1 MDLIFR
7 FGSHYYENGDS
18 SFWIQVFISFI
29 GAFFGFGFA
38 LAAYYYQT
46 RKDRLKEIKKEI
58 KDSNDK
64 LSYYN
69 LLIKNII
76 RALQTQ
82 KNQIIE
88 FTKLQKKN
96 RMKPL
101 VLKKIASND
110 FIRLQSIDSKG
121 IFEAFGLRLSKD
133 PNWINYYL
141 DLNSNLD
148 YLEALSKGINNQN
161 DSYNENVDSCIEEIS
176 RLNEFISLGLK
187 TLIAPYNNEYSNY
200 RNETCI
206 FANKYLDFY
215 NDIIGRNA
223 PIIEL
228 KLKFVIPM
236 HQELISKKN
245 KYQFNEEFISY
256 CEKAEKQFHEL
267 DLYINDYLTEL
278 EKSVELIDKHLI
290 SVKKVNNKIENVP

>member
-18 SFWIQVFISFI
+18 SFWIQVFVSFI

-46 RKDRLKEIKKEI
+46 RKDKLKEIKKEI
-58 KDSNDK
+58 KDSDDK

-76 RALQTQ
+76 IALQTQ
-82 KNQIIE
+82 KKEIIE

-96 RMKPL
+96 QMEPL
-101 VLKKIASND
+101 VLKKIASKD

-121 IFEAFGLRLSKD
+121 IFEAFGVRLSKD

-148 YLEALSKGINNQN
+148 YLEALSTEINNQN
-161 DSYNENVDSCIEEIS
+161 DSYNEYVNSCIEEIS
-176 RLNEFISLGLK
+176 RLIEFISMGLK
-187 TLIAPYNNEYSNY
+187 TLIAPYNN
-200 RNETCI
+200 NETCI
-206 FANKYLDFY
+206 FANKHLESY
-215 NDIIGRNA
+215 NEMIGRNA
-223 PIIEL
+223 TIIEFE
-228 KLKFVIPM
+228 LKFINPM
-236 HQELISKKN
+236 HQELLSEKN
-245 KYQFNEEFISY
+245 KYQFDEEFISY
-256 CEKAEKQFHEL
+256 CEKAEKHFNEL
-267 DLYINDYLTEL
+267 KFYINDYLMGL
-278 EKSVELIDKHLI
+278 EKSVEVIDEHLI
-290 SVKKVNNKIENVP
+290 SVKKVNDKIENIP